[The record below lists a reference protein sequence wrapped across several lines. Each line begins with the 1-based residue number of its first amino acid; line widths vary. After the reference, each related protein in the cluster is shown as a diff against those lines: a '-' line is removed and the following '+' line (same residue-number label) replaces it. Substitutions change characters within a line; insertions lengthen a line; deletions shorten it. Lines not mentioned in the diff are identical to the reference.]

1 MKASELRPNTANTYT
16 PLFLLLQCLK
26 VTLVHISHS
35 FCLKIQPT
43 HTIKPSH
50 SKVCTNITQNSIID
64 SVSQPR
70 KQIGHLL

>member
-16 PLFLLLQCLK
+16 PLFLLLLCLK

-43 HTIKPSH
+43 HYQTIPLKSTYKYNP
-50 SKVCTNITQNSIID
+50 KLNN
-64 SVSQPR
+64 
-70 KQIGHLL
+70 G